1 MKFQL
6 ASTMLMGL
14 SLAASEIWIEAEQFA
29 KKGGWVVDQQ
39 FMDFMGSPYLLAHGM
54 GKPVEDAVA
63 QLDIKKEG
71 TYFDFVGSYKDQEFV
86 TTGNYYLLANK
97 IYKSTSDEG
106 TFIKGTRAYLK
117 AKDAAGE
124 ARIVNFTI
132 ADEIITGIK
141 VIDAN
146 NDAKENIYNL
156 NGQKVNNAKKGLYIK
171 NGKKVMMK

>member
-71 TYFDFVGSYKDQEFV
+71 TYFVWAHTY
-86 TTGNYYLLANK
+86 NW
-97 IYKSTSDEG
+97 TSPWTDKEG
-106 TFIKGTRAYLK
+106 PGKFQISVNGTRLP
-117 AKDAAGE
+117 
-124 ARIVNFTI
+124 
-132 ADEIITGIK
+132 
-141 VIDAN
+141 
-146 NDAKENIYNL
+146 NIL
-156 NGQKVNNAKKGLYIK
+156 GCR
-171 NGKKVMMK
+171 GK